1 MTTPAI
7 ELDHLTKRYGTERGI
22 TDLSFTV
29 GPGEV
34 FGFIGPNGAGKSTTI
49 RTLLALVRPSG
60 GSARIFG
67 LDCLTEAPRIA
78 ARVGYASS
86 EPTYYEQM
94 RVREFLAYAADLHR
108 VDADARIRELAG
120 RLHLGLDRR
129 ISHLSLGNKKKVGL
143 VAALLHS
150 PDLIILDEPTSGLD
164 PLMQQEFFDILRE
177 ENARGATVFFSSHVL
192 GDVQRICQRV
202 AILREGALVNVQNI
216 AELRRQGYKRVV
228 VRTDV
233 PIPASFVDGLNVADV
248 TTSPEGVTFIHQ
260 GPIGILL
267 DRLRNLPLVDLYLEE
282 PDLEE
287 IFLHYYR

>member
-34 FGFIGPNGAGKSTTI
+34 FGVIGPNGAGKSTTI

-86 EPTYYEQM
+86 
-94 RVREFLAYAADLHR
+94 
-108 VDADARIRELAG
+108 
-120 RLHLGLDRR
+120 
-129 ISHLSLGNKKKVGL
+129 
-143 VAALLHS
+143 
-150 PDLIILDEPTSGLD
+150 EPTSGLD